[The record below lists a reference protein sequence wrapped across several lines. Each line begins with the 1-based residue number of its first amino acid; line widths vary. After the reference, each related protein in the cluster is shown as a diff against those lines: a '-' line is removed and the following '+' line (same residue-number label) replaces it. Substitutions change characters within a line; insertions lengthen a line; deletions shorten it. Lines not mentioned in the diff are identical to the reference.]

1 MIVRMIKYTFAVH
14 HRFYTQFLDD
24 LQNLEVVHID
34 RTREQKVAGEAADLT
49 HEAGLVHQTLEQFK
63 NYRHDGPT
71 GEPFS
76 LTVKE
81 VAEQAGAWEKRLAD
95 CRSALEQLQE
105 TIRAREIWGDYSD
118 QLVSELGDQ
127 GIKLRFYTM
136 PARKFSQSWLQLF
149 PIEIV
154 SRSEREIHFVWIGT
168 GDITFEGARELHPP
182 REEVA
187 ELRRREEELKNEIAE
202 IRLKL
207 EQLANN
213 AWQPLHR
220 RLAKLKDRLEWLDI
234 LDNQTSQIGEGL
246 ISLLEGWVAE
256 TGREKLDYYLEEQ
269 GILYFVSEASD
280 GEVPPV
286 QLENSRFARLFEPIS
301 KLFSLPAYGEM
312 DLTAYFAPF
321 FMLFFGFC
329 LGDAGYGLIL
339 LLGSTVGKRYV
350 SADMKS
356 FLTLGQL
363 FGLSTMIMG
372 TIFGTFFGVVLADIP
387 ALEPVKDR
395 FLKSEGIFWLSM
407 IVGGVQII
415 FGIILRIFNQL
426 RQSHPSVAL
435 GSVGWLLLFLTAG
448 IFEVLLSGDM
458 TPALKIIR
466 IALYVASLLLI
477 IFFSGTGSVFQR
489 LGGGIWEIYGNV
501 TGIFGDLLS
510 YIRLFAL
517 GVASSILG
525 LVVNQ
530 MAVAFGKAPVVGPVV
545 FFLIIVVGHTA
556 NLAISSLGA
565 FVHPMRLTFVEFYKN
580 AGFKGGGKSY
590 QPFAKQKNH

>member
-350 SADMKS
+350 SADMKG

>member
-187 ELRRREEELKNEIAE
+187 ELRRREEELKNEVAE

-256 TGREKLDYYLEEQ
+256 TGREKLDHYLEEQ

>member
-187 ELRRREEELKNEIAE
+187 ELRRREEELKNE
-202 IRLKL
+202 
-207 EQLANN
+207 
-213 AWQPLHR
+213 
-220 RLAKLKDRLEWLDI
+220 
-234 LDNQTSQIGEGL
+234 
-246 ISLLEGWVAE
+246 
-256 TGREKLDYYLEEQ
+256 
-269 GILYFVSEASD
+269 
-280 GEVPPV
+280 
-286 QLENSRFARLFEPIS
+286 
-301 KLFSLPAYGEM
+301 
-312 DLTAYFAPF
+312 
-321 FMLFFGFC
+321 
-329 LGDAGYGLIL
+329 
-339 LLGSTVGKRYV
+339 
-350 SADMKS
+350 
-356 FLTLGQL
+356 
-363 FGLSTMIMG
+363 
-372 TIFGTFFGVVLADIP
+372 
-387 ALEPVKDR
+387 
-395 FLKSEGIFWLSM
+395 
-407 IVGGVQII
+407 
-415 FGIILRIFNQL
+415 
-426 RQSHPSVAL
+426 
-435 GSVGWLLLFLTAG
+435 
-448 IFEVLLSGDM
+448 
-458 TPALKIIR
+458 
-466 IALYVASLLLI
+466 
-477 IFFSGTGSVFQR
+477 
-489 LGGGIWEIYGNV
+489 
-501 TGIFGDLLS
+501 
-510 YIRLFAL
+510 
-517 GVASSILG
+517 
-525 LVVNQ
+525 
-530 MAVAFGKAPVVGPVV
+530 
-545 FFLIIVVGHTA
+545 
-556 NLAISSLGA
+556 
-565 FVHPMRLTFVEFYKN
+565 
-580 AGFKGGGKSY
+580 
-590 QPFAKQKNH
+590 

>member
-34 RTREQKVAGEAADLT
+34 RTREQKVAGEAAELT
-49 HEAGLVHQTLEQFK
+49 YEAGLVHQTLEQFK
-63 NYRHDGPT
+63 NYRHDGAT

-95 CRSALEQLQE
+95 CRSALEQQQE

-136 PARKFSQSWLQLF
+136 PARKFSQTWLQLF

-182 REEVA
+182 REQVA
-187 ELRRREEELKNEIAE
+187 ELRSREEELKNEIAE

-256 TGREKLDYYLEEQ
+256 TSREKLDHYLEEQ
-269 GILYFVSEASD
+269 GILYFVSEASE

-339 LLGSTVGKRYV
+339 LLGSTIGKRYV
-350 SADMKS
+350 SADMKG

-395 FLKSEGIFWLSM
+395 FLKSESIFWLSM

-466 IALYVASLLLI
+466 IAFYVASLLLI

>member
-256 TGREKLDYYLEEQ
+256 TGREKLDHYLEEQ